1 MMNFF
6 QKLSFGAGARVRFYN
21 NMSMLLEN
29 RVQLIDALKQII
41 VIMEKN
47 KKSRSAEAK
56 VAVACYEALSQGESF
71 STGLEDWV
79 PASEIALIAA
89 GETSGELERCLKDA
103 IRLIEGVAQ
112 IRKAVIGAAIYPSVL
127 IIMLSCLLHIIAD
140 SLVPKLA
147 AVASPDTWEGAA
159 YILYVIAEITTNY
172 GVYILAG
179 VIGSIVAIIFSFRF
193 LNGSIRII
201 LDKLP
206 PWSVYRAV
214 HGCIFLLNLSLLLRA
229 GVRLQAA
236 LELLYV
242 KADTKWLL
250 SRIDA
255 ILQGISSGFSLGE
268 AMSDSAY
275 VFPDEESV
283 CYVQLLCVLQGFEE
297 SLIRFSTHWLE
308 KTVAKVKTA
317 AAMFLLASVLTMGV
331 TLGLVVLGVSGIES
345 AIQQSVQ

>member
-1 MMNFF
+1 MSFL
-6 QKLSFGAGARVRFYN
+6 QKLSFGSGVRIRFYN
-21 NMSMLLEN
+21 NMSLLLEN
-29 RVQLIDALKQII
+29 QVQLIDALKQII

-47 KKSRSAEAK
+47 KKSNSAEAK

-71 STGLEDWV
+71 SAGLEEWV
-79 PASEIALIAA
+79 PSSEIALIAA
-89 GETSGELERCLKDA
+89 GEVSGELERCLKDA
-103 IRLIEGVAQ
+103 VKLIEGVMQ
-112 IRKAVIGAAIYPSVL
+112 IRKAVIGATIYPTVL

-147 AVASPDTWEGAA
+147 AVTSPETWEGAA
-159 YILYVIAEITTNY
+159 YILYIIAEITTNY
-172 GVYILAG
+172 GIYILVG
-179 VIGSIVAIIFSFRF
+179 VVGSIVAILFSFRF
-193 LNGSIRII
+193 LNGNIRVF
-201 LDKLP
+201 LDKIP

-242 KADTKWLL
+242 KAGTKWLL
-250 SRIDA
+250 CRIDA

-268 AMSDSAY
+268 AMSNSPY

-297 SLIRFSTHWLE
+297 SLICFSAHWLE
-308 KTVAKVKTA
+308 KTVATVKAA
-317 AAMFLLASVLTMGV
+317 AAMFLLTSVLTMGC